1 MILPIIF
8 TALINLTP
16 IQGKTELGQVP
27 VFRPDN
33 FTHFDVYASAL
44 HKAHYNPWTCD
55 YRSES
60 NECELLESDHHSI
73 TSHSSTLPPYVQQEF
88 NLINKTTVAPAVLS
102 DMDSKPQESTSN
114 VISTQLNDPNRID
127 GSMTSDEQT
136 NDPAKVNVTETNK
149 NK

>member
-1 MILPIIF
+1 M
-8 TALINLTP
+8 
-16 IQGKTELGQVP
+16 
-27 VFRPDN
+27 VFFCLQPGYRCLSCK
-33 FTHFDVYASAL
+33 SAL
-44 HKAHYNPWTCD
+44 HCYPGNFALLVQCAGIFAYCRNGYCSRFK
-55 YRSES
+55 S

-88 NLINKTTVAPAVLS
+88 NLINKTTEAPAVLS